1 MKKHVASFDYLRV
14 FACLLVLLCHW
25 TQSVGHAEWAG
36 CLSGGTGNTLFFAL
50 SGLLL
55 GAASA
60 GGGYKLDF
68 FKKRFLRLYPAFFL
82 LLVVHI
88 GVLYGTG
95 VRLPARSLILNFL
108 GLSWFAH
115 LPGTRHLWFV
125 TGIAG
130 LYALLF
136 ALSHMGARRWSV
148 PLCCAGLLALQVLL
162 KAVGI
167 SQGSYCSLLLA
178 GVLGFACGP
187 YVERI
192 SARTPRGL
200 RIASLPVALA
210 VYGLVCTALNGISP
224 GHVPFYWAAF
234 ASAVLMVGGL
244 RGPQRG
250 QPAAPAAHCRLPR
263 RHQLRDLS
271 RPSSALHRSA
281 VPRAAASADGAL
293 FPCFLRSDGR
303 AVVRTPPGRP
313 GDCPRHPGQRSR
325 INGVRG

>member
-60 GGGYKLDF
+60 GGGGGYKLDF

-88 GVLYGTG
+88 GILYGTG

-108 GLSWFAH
+108 GLSWFAN
-115 LPGTRHLWFV
+115 LPGARHLWFV

-136 ALSHMGARRWSV
+136 ALSHTGARRWSV

-162 KAVGI
+162 KAVGFANA
-167 SQGSYCSLLLA
+167 SYCTLLLA

-210 VYGLVCTALNGISP
+210 VYGLVCAI
-224 GHVPFYWAAF
+224 W
-234 ASAVLMVGGL
+234 
-244 RGPQRG
+244 
-250 QPAAPAAHCRLPR
+250 
-263 RHQLRDLS
+263 
-271 RPSSALHRSA
+271 
-281 VPRAAASADGAL
+281 
-293 FPCFLRSDGR
+293 
-303 AVVRTPPGRP
+303 
-313 GDCPRHPGQRSR
+313 
-325 INGVRG
+325 NGVRFGSGWSAFACAGLMVACAVLNADNLPPPPRIVGFLGGISYEIYLVHHPLCNGPLSLARLHLPTGLYFLVFCVLTVVLSYGLHLGARAIVRAIPGRVRG

>member
-60 GGGYKLDF
+60 GGGGYKLDF
-68 FKKRFLRLYPAFFL
+68 FKKRILRLYPAFFL

-136 ALSHMGARRWSV
+136 ALSHMGARRWGV

-234 ASAVLMVGGL
+234 ACAGLMVACAVLNADNLPPPPRIVGFLGGISYEIYLVHHPLCIGPLSLARLHLPTGL
-244 RGPQRG
+244 YFLVF
-250 QPAAPAAHCRLPR
+250 CVLTVV
-263 RHQLRDLS
+263 LS
-271 RPSSALHRSA
+271 YGLHLGA
-281 VPRAAASADGAL
+281 RAIV
-293 FPCFLRSDGR
+293 R
-303 AVVRTPPGRP
+303 AIPG
-313 GDCPRHPGQRSR
+313 S
-325 INGVRG
+325 VRG